1 MLVVKFYAKFF
12 NTYMSKIARIPVKVP
27 QGVNLTVID
36 NLIKIESKSNT
47 VLYPFNQIVEMIR
60 DGETVS
66 FSLKQESRNRTAR
79 SILGTLYASI
89 RRAIEDIQNK
99 FTAKIQLKGVGY
111 KAVFAGNILTLSLGF
126 SHPVK
131 ISIPTTVEL
140 KVTQNTLIEITGIDR
155 RIVMGI
161 AMTIRNLRKP
171 EPYKGKGVFVND
183 ETITIKEG
191 KKK

>member
-1 MLVVKFYAKFF
+1 
-12 NTYMSKIARIPVKVP
+12 MSKIARIPVQIP
-27 QGVNLTVID
+27 QGITLTVVE
-36 NLIKIESKSNT
+36 NQIKIDSKSSS
-47 VLYPFNQIVEMIR
+47 VLYPFNPIIQMNT
-60 DGETVS
+60 DGGAVT
-66 FSLKQESRNRTAR
+66 FTLRNTSRNRTSK
-79 SILGTLYASI
+79 SILGTTYASI
-89 RRAIEDIQNK
+89 KRAILDIQNK

-111 KAVFAGNILTLSLGF
+111 KAVFVNNILTLSLGF

-140 KVTQNTLIEITGIDR
+140 KVIQNTNIEISGIDR
-155 RIVMGI
+155 RVVMGI

-183 ETITIKEG
+183 ETIAIKEG